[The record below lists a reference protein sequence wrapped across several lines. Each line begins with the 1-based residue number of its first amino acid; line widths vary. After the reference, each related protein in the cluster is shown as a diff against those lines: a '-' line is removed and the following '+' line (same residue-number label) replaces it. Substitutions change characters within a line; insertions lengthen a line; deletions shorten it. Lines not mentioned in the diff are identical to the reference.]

1 MGLTCLGHEQTICVL
16 NIHASVIAS
25 KYDTGSDR
33 FYALFKNFIR
43 LFQDSSYDESYLDRA
58 PTSVTKAYHEFRIA
72 SNTEVTRNALRR
84 GRARWSKNCSDSRV
98 TL

>member
-43 LFQDSSYDESYLDRA
+43 LFQDSSYDESYLDGI
-58 PTSVTKAYHEFRIA
+58 PTLVTKAYYEFRMAIQ
-72 SNTEVTRNALRR
+72 TEVARNSVAR
-84 GRARWSKNCSDSRV
+84 GP
-98 TL
+98 